1 MSSPQP
7 NLPSRGISKGA
18 QIAIAAL
25 VVVGL
30 VGAYGY
36 AQLGGEGSYR
46 YFTTLTEFQSNPPD
60 GKVRVHGFVA
70 PGSIERDIAGK
81 VVRFSV
87 QNDPPHQAGAQAN
100 TVSVSYATLELPD
113 LFKDGAEVI
122 VEGELRGSGT
132 GAVFHATNVLAK
144 CPSKFQAKQ
153 QESAAL

>member
-7 NLPSRGISKGA
+7 SLPPGGISKGA

-36 AQLGGEGSYR
+36 ARLGDEGGYR
-46 YFTTLTEFQSNPPD
+46 YFTTLTEFQSNPPA

-81 VVRFSV
+81 AVRFSV
-87 QNDPPHQAGAQAN
+87 QNDPPHQTGAQSN
-100 TVSVSYATLELPD
+100 VIEVSYATLELPD

-122 VEGELRGSGT
+122 VEGALEGSGA

-144 CPSKFQAKQ
+144 CPSKFQARQ
-153 QESAAL
+153 QESAAR